1 MIVLGIDPGTA
12 STGYGVIAFD
22 GRDSRALA
30 QGTVRTGPRETP
42 ERRLAAIQGA
52 IQELI
57 AEHAPVA
64 VALESLFIGANP
76 RTIMSVCQARGAA
89 LAVCGAHGIAC
100 TEYAPS
106 VVKTTVCGFG
116 GAGKE
121 QVMRMVRAA
130 ALAVRRARERS
141 RGRCA
146 RARPLPCLER
156 ARRRALRARQGGEVI
171 ASVAG
176 RLLEADADG
185 LVIEVGGVGLRVH
198 ASAAAARDAQ
208 ATPEAVRL
216 QTHLVVREDALT
228 LYGFASQRERW
239 LFVALL
245 GVSGLGPSKALALLS
260 GYPTDTLQ
268 RAIAAGDLALLASVS
283 GIGKR
288 TAERIV
294 VELRDKLGAVA
305 LESVA
310 SGGAAAPGRG
320 RSAPRRA
327 GCPRG
332 TGLRGRRGRD
342 GAGGDR
348 RLDGAAPQGGAR
360 GAPARR
366 PGVSADEEAERL
378 VGADAARSDEDETD
392 RSLRPRQLEE
402 FVGQEVVREQLAIAL
417 AAAKERGEPIDH
429 VLLAGPPGLGKST
442 LAHIVAAEM
451 DTRLITVSGPGLDRK
466 GDLVAI
472 LADLAERDVVFIDEV
487 HRLNR
492 AVEET
497 LYPAMEDGVVD
508 IIMGQG
514 PGARSLRLDLSPFT
528 LIGATTRASLLTKPL
543 RDRFGL
549 VFRLDHYSP
558 AELVRIAQR
567 SAGILGIQMQD
578 DAAAELAQRARGTPR
593 LANRLL
599 RRVRDFAQVRGDGS
613 IDHAT
618 AVAALDLLGV
628 DAEGLDRLDR
638 ELLRMIAETFEGGP
652 VGLSTLADAIGEDRG
667 TIEDVYEPYLLQKGL
682 LQRTPRG
689 RVITRLGRAHLGHP
703 DTPPSDEH
711 RLFG

>member
-1 MIVLGIDPGTA
+1 M
-12 STGYGVIAFD
+12 
-22 GRDSRALA
+22 
-30 QGTVRTGPRETP
+30 
-42 ERRLAAIQGA
+42 
-52 IQELI
+52 
-57 AEHAPVA
+57 
-64 VALESLFIGANP
+64 
-76 RTIMSVCQARGAA
+76 
-89 LAVCGAHGIAC
+89 
-100 TEYAPS
+100 
-106 VVKTTVCGFG
+106 
-116 GAGKE
+116 
-121 QVMRMVRAA
+121 
-130 ALAVRRARERS
+130 
-141 RGRCA
+141 
-146 RARPLPCLER
+146 
-156 ARRRALRARQGGEVI
+156 
-171 ASVAG
+171 
-176 RLLEADADG
+176 
-185 LVIEVGGVGLRVH
+185 
-198 ASAAAARDAQ
+198 
-208 ATPEAVRL
+208 
-216 QTHLVVREDALT
+216 
-228 LYGFASQRERW
+228 
-239 LFVALL
+239 
-245 GVSGLGPSKALALLS
+245 
-260 GYPTDTLQ
+260 
-268 RAIAAGDLALLASVS
+268 
-283 GIGKR
+283 
-288 TAERIV
+288 
-294 VELRDKLGAVA
+294 
-305 LESVA
+305 
-310 SGGAAAPGRG
+310 
-320 RSAPRRA
+320 
-327 GCPRG
+327 
-332 TGLRGRRGRD
+332 
-342 GAGGDR
+342 
-348 RLDGAAPQGGAR
+348 
-360 GAPARR
+360 
-366 PGVSADEEAERL
+366 SADEDAERL
-378 VGADAARSDEDETD
+378 VGAEAARADEDETD

-417 AAAKERGEPIDH
+417 SAAKERGEPIDH

-451 DTRLITVSGPGLDRK
+451 ETRLITVSGPGLDRK

-472 LADLAERDVVFIDEV
+472 LADLGEGDVVFIDEV

-497 LYPAMEDGVVD
+497 LYPAMEDSVVD

-578 DAAAELAQRARGTPR
+578 DAASELAQRARGTPR

-703 DTPPSDEH
+703 DTPPQDDH